1 MTTFGC
7 GRYHPNKPL
16 LYFTLKWVDGELV
29 PINRH
34 MRGIIWL
41 AWKFLWQQLAEISK
55 SQRQRGI
62 FNARAALQGMFR
74 MHHTAVIASLYDYR
88 IVQQDKASG
97 ARKRCKPEIENAES
111 FRVWPFVT
119 INDDKS
125 LTYTKVYSDLLD
137 SYNITKTKGI
147 TAP

>member
-1 MTTFGC
+1 
-7 GRYHPNKPL
+7 
-16 LYFTLKWVDGELV
+16 
-29 PINRH
+29 
-34 MRGIIWL
+34 
-41 AWKFLWQQLAEISK
+41 
-55 SQRQRGI
+55 
-62 FNARAALQGMFR
+62 MFR

-97 ARKRCKPEIENAES
+97 ARKRCKPEIETAET
-111 FRVWPFVT
+111 FRVWPFIT
-119 INDDKS
+119 INEDKS